1 MNGTCS
7 GQRRTLDGA
16 AAAIKAVRPRTGRVR
31 AAGLAHVDD
40 TDAITGGEE
49 LYESELSERN
59 KLESATDRQTDGRVE
74 RRRSV
79 RRRCGADRNC
89 AALFPGL
96 GDGA

>member
-31 AAGLAHVDD
+31 PAGLAHDDDD

-74 RRRSV
+74 
-79 RRRCGADRNC
+79 
-89 AALFPGL
+89 
-96 GDGA
+96 